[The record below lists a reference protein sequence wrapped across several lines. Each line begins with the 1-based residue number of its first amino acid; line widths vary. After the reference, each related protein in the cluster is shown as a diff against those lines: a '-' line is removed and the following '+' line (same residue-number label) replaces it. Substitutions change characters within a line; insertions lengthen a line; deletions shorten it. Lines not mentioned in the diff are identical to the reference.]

1 MESQRLSPLREEKT
15 WFAAL
20 TEELEEFLDAGGI
33 DDLASETEAE
43 HKFGVSHVS
52 RFATCSMRQ
61 RKVRMAPPEYRP
73 APLCRGRV
81 IRLPG
86 VVGTVPLR
94 RIW

>member
-33 DDLASETEAE
+33 DLQLAACANGRSSEET
-43 HKFGVSHVS
+43 
-52 RFATCSMRQ
+52 
-61 RKVRMAPPEYRP
+61 RMAPPEYRP